1 MSKLLNKLTAGSML
15 VAAVLTTQSARAAE
29 LETELEANQSAPQLL
44 AQTYESSVLDTLN
57 RDSLVPAA
65 TQTAQV
71 TSVSQLT
78 DVQPTDWAF
87 TALQSLVERYGCIAG
102 YPDRTYRGQR
112 AMTRYE
118 FAAGLN
124 ACLDKINEII
134 SSGLADKVSKEDLA
148 ALQRLQE
155 EFAAELAALR
165 GRVDA
170 LEAKTAQLEAQQFS
184 TTTKLAGRAILAL
197 SGAAGADDAADT
209 NVTFSGRVR
218 LNFNTSFTGKDRLTT
233 RLEAGNVT
241 RFNQF
246 TNMTRLGYDTN
257 TGNTFELDNLWY
269 RFPVGEKI
277 TAYFGIGLDSD
288 DVFEVLNP
296 FLASSDSGAI
306 SRFGRRDP
314 FMYRSPEGA
323 GAGVNFQLSE
333 KFAINAFYLGDKDE
347 SADPDA
353 GITGGSYG
361 AGVQL
366 LFTPSDK
373 LQLALAYKHAYN
385 SEGNVNLTSSTG
397 SRFAADPFDG
407 RPTESD
413 RYGFY
418 MNWRVSEGFNFGGWV
433 SFISANT
440 AGNSLDGSADLVN
453 WMVHVSFPDLFAE
466 GNTAAIL
473 FGQPPRVTSFD
484 GPAVTAV
491 DGRTDQDTSYHLEA
505 LYKWKLSKHI
515 SITPGVL
522 VIFNPEHDENRSTAY
537 VGTLRTTFSF

>member
-1 MSKLLNKLTAGSML
+1 MSKLLNKLTAGSLL
-15 VAAVLTTQSARAAE
+15 VAAALTAQSAKAAE
-29 LETELEANQSAPQLL
+29 LETELEVNQSAPQLL
-44 AQTYESSVLDTLN
+44 AQNYDASVLDSIS
-57 RDSLVPAA
+57 RDALVPAA

-197 SGAAGADDAADT
+197 SGAAGADDLADT

-218 LNFNTSFTGKDRLTT
+218 LNFNTSFTGRDRLTT
-233 RLEAGNVT
+233 RLQAGNVT
-241 RFNQF
+241 RFNQA
-246 TNMTRLGYDTN
+246 TDMTRLGFDTN

-269 RFPVGEKI
+269 RFPVGERI

-288 DVFEVLNP
+288 DVFGVLNP

-314 FMYRSPEGA
+314 FMFRAPEGA
-323 GAGVNFQLSE
+323 GAGVNFQINE

-347 SADPDA
+347 SADPEA

-366 LFTPSDK
+366 LFEPNDK
-373 LQLALAYKHAYN
+373 LQLALAYKHAYE

-397 SRFAADPFDG
+397 SEFSQDPFGD

-413 RYGFY
+413 RYAFY
-418 MNWRVSEGFNFGGWV
+418 MNWRVSQGFNFGGWV

-440 AGNSLDGSADLVN
+440 AGSTLNGSADLIN
-453 WMVHVSFPDLFAE
+453 WMAHFSFPDLFME
-466 GNTAAIL
+466 GSTGAIL
-473 FGQPPRVTSFD
+473 FGQPPRVTSFS
-484 GPAVTAV
+484 GPAVTPNE
-491 DGRTDQDTSYHLEA
+491 GTDDDTSYHLEA
-505 LYKWKLSKHI
+505 LYRWKLSKHI

-522 VIFNPEHDENRSTAY
+522 VIFNPQHNEERSTAY
-537 VGTLRTTFSF
+537 VGTIRTTFSF